1 MCILGLDKKP
11 CQGKAVQTKP
21 CNLHACPAV
30 GPSKDDAVVLPL
42 IVKSMRASSRPQ
54 REEPCIIKE
63 GDLELVRDDLLGF
76 KVPPRTAARVVLNN
90 STFSIFATDNFEDIL
105 FSCTLKELQLEPDVA
120 DINCF
125 KIINKRSMKTKT
137 LCALALNR
145 ESMADQV
152 KSWKKNIALFQTKCQ
167 NEMVALRTKKPP
179 MLDPVV
185 AAKQRSLDNTRMAMK
200 SEEETPDPTAE
211 VTEGFK
217 GIQDN
222 LVSALS
228 KEMKFEQLVE

>member
-90 STFSIFATDNFEDIL
+90 STFSLPTFTGSAGGLN
-105 FSCTLKELQLEPDVA
+105 QLTSPRRVVGST
-120 DINCF
+120 C
-125 KIINKRSMKTKT
+125 
-137 LCALALNR
+137 
-145 ESMADQV
+145 
-152 KSWKKNIALFQTKCQ
+152 W
-167 NEMVALRTKKPP
+167 PP
-179 MLDPVV
+179 MAVLGPPGPSPLEVV
-185 AAKQRSLDNTRMAMK
+185 
-200 SEEETPDPTAE
+200 
-211 VTEGFK
+211 
-217 GIQDN
+217 
-222 LVSALS
+222 
-228 KEMKFEQLVE
+228 